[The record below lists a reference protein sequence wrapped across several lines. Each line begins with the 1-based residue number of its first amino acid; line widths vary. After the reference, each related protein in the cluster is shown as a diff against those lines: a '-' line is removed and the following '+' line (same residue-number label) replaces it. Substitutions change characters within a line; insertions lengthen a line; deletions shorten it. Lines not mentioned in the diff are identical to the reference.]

1 MEVIAFI
8 TQDDVIERILR
19 HLDRWDPPKRPH
31 NKVPIGGGAAIA
43 YEDSPGYE
51 KIFEPP

>member
-19 HLDRWDPPKRPH
+19 HLDRWDPPKRPYL
-31 NKVPIGGGAAIA
+31 KSRTGIATA
-43 YEDSPGYE
+43 YEDLPGYE